1 MEKFIMHKLNKP
13 KKRYD
18 FLIFLEIILSL
29 RKKYEKQNI
38 REHSKV
44 EALTFL
50 NFFGFI
56 LNFQHSF
63 VYRL

>member
-50 NFFGFI
+50 
-56 LNFQHSF
+56 
-63 VYRL
+63 